1 MYHPSHLL
9 SSRRGSTIAVR
20 KTSSLSARTQELL
33 ASKGLLV
40 LPKLPSPLSGS
51 GMMQDQDVTESQ
63 ETTLN
68 DSPNTYAAS
77 FAAENDLDDS
87 RDDRGF
93 DDGDGDDLSDGSMVE
108 DTAVDEED
116 WETSSPS
123 QDHHQQ
129 QQSATSQV
137 DTSVNI
143 PRQQQQSATSQVD
156 TSVHF
161 PRQQLQS
168 ATSRIATSSDTLPRE
183 QQQFL
188 RQQQQRVLNTAATS
202 LDSTTF
208 LRQQQMATN
217 NNTPS
222 QRQLQ
227 LLPRNS
233 SSLSSTTTTTVRPLL
248 SVNNNLTN
256 LSPPYSSIPEWEGC
270 NPDAVMKRLKSISKD
285 DLLLIGKRD
294 FYKSYICWEKMTVE
308 QRNKTLSW
316 FRSLPEHF
324 QGLFEFVVY
333 CSAANA
339 Y

>member
-87 RDDRGF
+87 RDDGGF

-143 PRQQQQSATSQVD
+143 PRQQQ
-156 TSVHF
+156 
-161 PRQQLQS
+161 PS
-168 ATSRIATSSDTLPRE
+168 ATSRIASSSVTLPRE

-270 NPDAVMKRLKSISKD
+270 NPDAVMKCLKSISKN

-294 FYKSYICWEKMTVE
+294 FYKSYICWKKMTVE

-324 QGLFEFVVY
+324 QGLFDFVVY